1 MNKTLSWYIKRH
13 PLLYKIRFRLISK
26 NSPLDRI
33 ENYSYNEINEKKDI
47 PNIYYILN
55 NSIFSNKANAL
66 QISDIEKA
74 VTIAIW
80 LRNKIKGGSG
90 LSKSS
95 EVTLKKM
102 IRGNGGVCSDI
113 AQVFNNF
120 CVINNIKVKE
130 WGLKI
135 LADNMLQGGHSFNEI
150 YSKELK
156 KWIIIDVSKSIFFYT
171 PVDDTP
177 LSVFDL
183 ISLKKEKKKIT
194 FSSFNPE
201 FDIKNKNISNNYL
214 ITNSYPFLITNYHNK
229 TYDYFLNKLNFLP
242 VFIIHAFLFT
252 IGQYYVYEFPINT
265 NLKLKNG

>member
-1 MNKTLSWYIKRH
+1 MNKILSWNLKRH
-13 PLLYKIRFRLISK
+13 PFLYKIRFKLISK
-26 NSPLDRI
+26 DSPLDRI
-33 ENYSYNEINEKKDI
+33 ESYSYNEINKKKDI
-47 PNIYYILN
+47 PNIYFKLN
-55 NSIFSNKANAL
+55 NSIFSDNTNSH

-74 VTIAIW
+74 MTIAIW
-80 LRNKIKGGSG
+80 LRNTIKGGSG

-95 EVTLKKM
+95 EVALKKM
-102 IRGNGGVCSDI
+102 VCGNGGICSDI
-113 AQVFNNF
+113 VQVFNNF
-120 CVINNIKVKE
+120 CVINDIKVKE

-135 LADNMLQGGHSFNEI
+135 FENNILQGGHSFNEI

-194 FSSFNPE
+194 FSSFNPR
-201 FDIKNKNISNNYL
+201 FDIQNKNISKNYL
-214 ITNSYPFLITNYHNK
+214 ITNSYPFLITNYHNRV
-229 TYDYFLNKLNFLP
+229 YDYFLKKLDFFP
-242 VFIIHAFLFT
+242 VFMIHAFLFT